1 MKGQRGMVGDQYLLP
16 PLVVVLDLKTS
27 QLEAESLSVINTLVI
42 SKLTLIV
49 S

>member
-1 MKGQRGMVGDQYLLP
+1 MKGQRRVVQDQYLLP
-16 PLVVVLDLKTS
+16 PLVVVLGLKTS
-27 QLEAESLSVINTLVI
+27 QLEAECLSLIDTFII